1 MTRKRRRYVPLSE
14 KQQRQERL
22 ETVSIVA
29 FLVVAALFLG
39 AVVFLTAVRLESM
52 GCSLTYCPIEA
63 LRG

>member
-1 MTRKRRRYVPLSE
+1 MTRKRRLSRTE
-14 KQQRQERL
+14 KHQRRERL
-22 ETVSIVA
+22 ETVSVVV